1 MIIIVMKQSHV
12 AGLRN
17 KSDCGGETEVFQ
29 SIVVLWCF
37 SSEDQYLRLK
47 SVFRSAL
54 IFWFLYSAGLKFE
67 NVFSKL
73 FQPITQLY
81 LADCV
86 P

>member
-1 MIIIVMKQSHV
+1 MKQSHV

-47 SVFRSAL
+47 SVF
-54 IFWFLYSAGLKFE
+54 
-67 NVFSKL
+67 
-73 FQPITQLY
+73 
-81 LADCV
+81 
-86 P
+86 